1 MSKRLEA
8 KGKAAPPPEPDF
20 VATTD
25 SVKVQAAKIAAQQ
38 ARFTA
43 AFKPKAGT
51 LYVRNLREIDCRFT
65 LDGGRRIELKARGQV
80 DDIAPVSKEE
90 QADSKFII
98 NAGLLFEILTP
109 AQASQVIKKQAINAQ
124 NQRRNPLLDHL
135 LNEKGEAYEI
145 EDVHI
150 DPTLEQ
156 RSITVAKIVEAP
168 DGKNTT
174 DNKDFLR
181 EATGPQEVAVPGSR
195 QAPLP
200 HIPSDISAEDVR
212 EFIAWKEA
220 QQLRDSLG
228 TPVMEDTQTV
238 DTPDE

>member
-1 MSKRLEA
+1 MSKRVEP
-8 KGKAAPPPEPDF
+8 KGKSAPPPEPDF
-20 VATTD
+20 AASTD
-25 SVKVQAAKIAAQQ
+25 SVKLVAAKLAAQQ
-38 ARFTA
+38 AQLTA

-51 LYVRNLREIDCRFT
+51 KYVRNMRGIDCRFT
-65 LDGGRRIELKARGQV
+65 LDSGRRIELKARGQV

-109 AQASQVIKKQAINAQ
+109 AQASEVIRKQAINATT
-124 NQRRNPLLDHL
+124 QRRNPLLDHL
-135 LNEKGEAYEI
+135 LNERGESYELD
-145 EDVHI
+145 DVHV

-156 RSITVAKIVEAP
+156 RSITVAKIVDAP

-174 DNKDFLR
+174 ENVDFLR
-181 EATGPQEVAVPGSR
+181 EASGPEEVAVPGSR

-200 HIPSDISAEDVR
+200 SIPADISAEDVR

-220 QQLRDSLG
+220 RELRDSLG
-228 TPVMEDTQTV
+228 TPIMEDPKTV
-238 DTPDE
+238 DEG